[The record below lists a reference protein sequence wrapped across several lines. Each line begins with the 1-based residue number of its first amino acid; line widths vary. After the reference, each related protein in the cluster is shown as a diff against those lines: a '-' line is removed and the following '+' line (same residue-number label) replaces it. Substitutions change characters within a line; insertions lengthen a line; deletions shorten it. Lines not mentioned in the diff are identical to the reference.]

1 MLTHFHREGE
11 TMTRATTRLTI
22 AFILLSSRGLVPAAA
37 QSARDSAG
45 VRILENT
52 VPLLSGTRSMQLS
65 KAPIL
70 SFMPDGRPDYD
81 FGGVASVLRLK
92 DGRII
97 VAAMQAPEFRLFDAR
112 GRLLHALAESGP
124 PHTVG
129 GRDHALA
136 MLSGDTI
143 AVRHF
148 GSTILLTLTGD
159 SLRQVTGP
167 LPPAAS
173 HPGGFN
179 VGTLSNGG
187 GAFVMLPRPK
197 PHPEGTQFVD
207 STGLSLVDRNGAVI
221 RDLGPMPYGTF
232 ETVDSSPFA
241 VWLSAIGAPCA
252 GSGRFYYGFGS
263 EYAFRAYSER
273 GQLEAI
279 VRRSWTP
286 TVVTD
291 SEWERWV
298 VEWSKIWVT
307 TRGADSLK
315 RVQRVR
321 EQPWADAL
329 PAFAQ
334 CLVARDGNLWV
345 REAHLDDAISAGSLV
360 DDPIVPSKW
369 SVFNPAGR
377 WISDVTMPTAFQP
390 IDIGTDYVAGRMKFG
405 TAKRTVVIYRLSG
418 PAGQ

>member
-22 AFILLSSRGLVPAAA
+22 AFILLSSGGLVPAAA
-37 QSARDSAG
+37 QFVRDSAG
-45 VRILENT
+45 VRIVENT
-52 VPLLSGTRSMQLS
+52 APLLSGAGSMQLS

-81 FGGVASVLRLK
+81 FGGVASVLRLR
-92 DGRII
+92 DGRIV
-97 VAAMQAPEFRLFDAR
+97 VAAQQAPQFRLFDAR
-112 GRLLHALAESGP
+112 GRLLHALVESGT
-124 PHTVG
+124 PHAVG
-129 GRDHALA
+129 GNDHELAL
-136 MLSGDTI
+136 LSGDTI

-148 GSTILLTLTGD
+148 GYTGLIAVTGD
-159 SLRQVTGP
+159 SLRQ
-167 LPPAAS
+167 LADPPATS
-173 HPGGFN
+173 RQGGFN

-187 GAFVMLPRPK
+187 GAFLMLPRPK
-197 PHPEGTQFVD
+197 PRPAGTRFVD
-207 STGLSLVDRNGAVI
+207 STAIVLVDRDGVVI
-221 RDLGPMPYGTF
+221 RDLGSMPYKTF
-232 ETVDSSPFA
+232 ETVGDGRFA
-241 VWLSAIGAPCA
+241 VWLSAIDASCA
-252 GSGRFYYGFGS
+252 GSGRFYHGFGS

-298 VEWSKIWVT
+298 VEWSRIWVT

-315 RVQRVR
+315 AVQRVR
-321 EQPWADAL
+321 DQPWADAL

-369 SVFNPAGR
+369 SVFNPAGK

-390 IDIGTDYVAGRMKFG
+390 IDIGSDYVAGRMKFG
-405 TAKRTVVIYRLSG
+405 SAKRTVVIYGLRGS
-418 PAGQ
+418 AGQ